1 MEQITTDSHCPML
14 CGHRTPFSSL
24 LFWIGIATA
33 WGSDLMFPRAV
44 LPHCPSSFLAWQLHR
59 ICASWLTFSTSHPI
73 PLLFPIHN
81 IPISYLSTF
90 FFFFFL
96 SRMLCSLASS
106 LVCSR
111 RKELPASLQPSGN
124 LHHSQNILPLPLM
137 FSH

>member
-14 CGHRTPFSSL
+14 CGHPLFLSVVLDWNSHCMGLRPHAPQGCAATLPLQLPSL
-24 LFWIGIATA
+24 ATA
-33 WGSDLMFPRAV
+33 QDLRKLAHFLHISSYPPLVPHSQYSD
-44 LPHCPSSFLAWQLHR
+44 QLF
-59 ICASWLTFSTSHPI
+59 INL
-73 PLLFPIHN
+73 
-81 IPISYLSTF
+81 
-90 FFFFFL
+90 FFFFL

-137 FSH
+137 FSR